1 MSALHKETDVIWE
14 RIRQAASFFRGI
26 KYVKPEIGHATN
38 EEIEG
43 FSELLQIEAK
53 NGHFTGP
60 KTMTEAAQYV
70 WELQAANEAVSR
82 GRPAMVT
89 TYAIRVQGR
98 AIGLCVLRATENA
111 AVLDLNVALI
121 KQEWRNRGFGRYVI
135 DAFRNELAS
144 SGRRLLVRCMP
155 ASAGMIN
162 LLQQMGFEEVPAR
175 SSTARHFLTT

>member
-1 MSALHKETDVIWE
+1 MSALHKETGVIWE

-26 KYVKPEIGHATN
+26 KYVEPEVGHATN

-60 KTMTEAAQYV
+60 KTMTEAVQYV

-111 AVLDLNVALI
+111 EVLDLNVALI
-121 KQEWRNRGFGRYVI
+121 KQEWRKRGFGRYVI

-155 ASAGMIN
+155 ASGGMIS
-162 LLQQMGFEEVPAR
+162 LLQQLGFEEVPAR
-175 SSTARHFLTT
+175 SGTARHFLAT